1 MLRLRRSVLSK
12 LLSYPSVSPLHRLI
26 STTAPAPAVAPST
39 GFAVEEYLVST
50 CGLTRPQALKA
61 SAKLSH
67 LKFPSNPD
75 AVLAFLA
82 GLGLSGAD
90 AAALVAKDPKFLC
103 ADVGRTLS
111 PVAAGLAGLGLSPSE
126 ITRLA
131 SLAPDK
137 FRSRSIVSKLHY
149 YLPLVGSYENLL
161 GVLRY
166 GSCLVSSDL
175 ETVVKPNVAFLRESG
190 LADCDIAK
198 LCVTLPCLLTSGWE
212 RIQALVLCAEG
223 LGIPRRSGMFRHA
236 LHAVAFVGEQKVAAK
251 LDCLKRTFGWS
262 DAEVGVAVSKYPM
275 LLTKSHH
282 MLQSK
287 SEFLISEGFKE
298 TGIGWRVERCDGD
311 QNLTAGGRLQ
321 WPSFGDSKAPNP
333 PPRTPPWPRW
343 LPASLRPLM
352 LMAAATS
359 AAFFSSRAATAQF
372 PHAASAAARRGFV
385 SLGRAAASGFSSGIG
400 KAGCKIEAAGGQA
413 ITFGGDVSKEA
424 DVESMMKAVGTNS

>member
-1 MLRLRRSVLSK
+1 MGLYSLTQPGPSRLDRTPRDANPHHYPLRLAAGAAMLRLRRSVLSK

-262 DAEVGVAVSKYPM
+262 DAEVGIAVSKYPM

-287 SEFLISEGFKE
+287 SEFLISEVGLEPAFIANRPVIVCLSLE
-298 TGIGWRVERCDGD
+298 
-311 QNLTAGGRLQ
+311 GRLRPRYYVLKFLKENGLLKGD
-321 WPSFGDSKAPNP
+321 PSYYTVVMVNENVFAQRYMCPYKEAAPY
-333 PPRTPPWPRW
+333 
-343 LPASLRPLM
+343 LAEDY
-352 LMAAATS
+352 
-359 AAFFSSRAATAQF
+359 ATACGGEV
-372 PHAASAAARRGFV
+372 PARFV
-385 SLGRAAASGFSSGIG
+385 FA
-400 KAGCKIEAAGGQA
+400 
-413 ITFGGDVSKEA
+413 
-424 DVESMMKAVGTNS
+424 

>member
-1 MLRLRRSVLSK
+1 MGLYSLTQPGPSRLDRTPRDANPHHYPLRLAAGAAMLRLRRSVLSK

-262 DAEVGVAVSKYPM
+262 DAEVGIAVSKYPM

-287 SEFLISEGFKE
+287 SEFLISEYQMNSIIHAFCGFCLLVMSGLQGDWDRVESGEVRRRSESDCWRPPSVAVVWWSDSLTRTRKPAYKAGDPHHGE
-298 TGIGWRVERCDGD
+298 TGNQTLEIY
-311 QNLTAGGRLQ
+311 
-321 WPSFGDSKAPNP
+321 
-333 PPRTPPWPRW
+333 
-343 LPASLRPLM
+343 
-352 LMAAATS
+352 
-359 AAFFSSRAATAQF
+359 
-372 PHAASAAARRGFV
+372 
-385 SLGRAAASGFSSGIG
+385 
-400 KAGCKIEAAGGQA
+400 
-413 ITFGGDVSKEA
+413 
-424 DVESMMKAVGTNS
+424 